1 MSPVDTGR
9 SALVLLH
16 GVTMSA
22 KAWGE
27 VAPLLSAAHEVHAL
41 TLLGHRG
48 GPAVPRRPATVS
60 DIVDAAEA
68 MLDDLALD
76 RPHIAGNSLGGWVG
90 IELARRGRAAS
101 VCALSPAGFWDQGGS
116 SQKHG
121 SSRLRRQ
128 AALARFGR
136 PVAPLFLKSRT
147 VRRVSVRDI
156 ASRGDRLTAAQ
167 ALEAADD
174 LLGCS
179 VRDDI
184 LGTTEQ
190 IAPLDPLPCPITL
203 AWSEADAVVP
213 LATNGLIARE
223 RVPAASFVVLPGVGH
238 VPMIDDPSLVAQ
250 TILATSQ
257 GSQS

>member
-1 MSPVDTGR
+1 MDTGR
-9 SALVLLH
+9 PALVLLH

-22 KAWGE
+22 RAWGE
-27 VAPLLSAAHEVHAL
+27 VVPLLSATHEVHTL
-41 TLLGHRG
+41 TLPGHRG
-48 GPAVPRRPATVS
+48 GPTVRRRPATVS
-60 DIVDAAEA
+60 DIVDATESK
-68 MLDDLALD
+68 LDDLALD

-101 VCALSPAGFWDQGGS
+101 VCALSPAGFWDQGEV
-116 SQKHG
+116 SQDHA

-128 AALARFGR
+128 AALTRVGR
-136 PVAPLFLKSRT
+136 PIAPWVLRSRT
-147 VRRVSVRDI
+147 VRRVSMRDI
-156 ASRGDRLTAAQ
+156 AARGDRLSAAQ

-179 VRDDI
+179 IRDDI

-190 IAPLDPLPCPITL
+190 VAPLDPLPCPVTL

-213 LATNGLIARE
+213 LATNGRIARE
-223 RVPAASFVVLPGVGH
+223 RVPGAAFVVLPGVGH
-238 VPMIDDPSLVAQ
+238 VPMIDDPSLVAR

-257 GSQS
+257 EPSS